1 MGRFFFAVFTLA
13 LLTCSAQGIE
23 EWRVHGI
30 EKTIQKIERFRQEAG
45 DAVDDGNPTLGA
57 GGPKAFFDVVNAG
70 LAVRIQFRLS
80 RALKLSAILK
90 MPYFAFFCFCWPM
103 RTLKCKT
110 LAS

>member
-1 MGRFFFAVFTLA
+1 MASLAKLGFGHAGHKCITLA
-13 LLTCSAQGIE
+13 HVC
-23 EWRVHGI
+23 VD
-30 EKTIQKIERFRQEAG
+30 G
-45 DAVDDGNPTLGA
+45 DYYANQLV
-57 GGPKAFFDVVNAG
+57 KAFFDAVNAG